1 MLFFY
6 RVSQKM
12 SVRCAA
18 LASPEGGGGELKS
31 LRLQK
36 KFFCGRWAKMA
47 LLIQKVADPW
57 ARGTH
62 INVRKP
68 HKVKISILD
77 SLQKV
82 KN

>member
-1 MLFFY
+1 
-6 RVSQKM
+6 M

-57 ARGTH
+57 YRPTTLEGPKTLATVIIRITSKTLKKGSFMT
-62 INVRKP
+62 IMAYLP
-68 HKVKISILD
+68 
-77 SLQKV
+77 
-82 KN
+82 

>member
-1 MLFFY
+1 
-6 RVSQKM
+6 M

-47 LLIQKVADPW
+47 LLIQKVADPCPSDFLLLLV
-57 ARGTH
+57 A
-62 INVRKP
+62 VVVVVVVVVLL
-68 HKVKISILD
+68 VKEL
-77 SLQKV
+77 
-82 KN
+82 